1 MLFAYLQFKYKMM
14 SEISQV
20 NKHNKLR
27 DTPQNFKLIQVSN
40 PLNEIKSF
48 CMQINIKMVLN
59 GAKCKVLQSGIN
71 APIMNSLNKRK
82 ALANVQS

>member
-27 DTPQNFKLIQVSN
+27 DTPQNFNLIQVSN
-40 PLNEIKSF
+40 PLHETVRNEKLLYVDKYKNGFEWS
-48 CMQINIKMVLN
+48 KM
-59 GAKCKVLQSGIN
+59 
-71 APIMNSLNKRK
+71 
-82 ALANVQS
+82 